1 MRLEQDSLGSMELPD
16 DVYYGIQTKR
26 AIDNFSISRDQVGR
40 YTSFISAIAAIKKAA
55 ALANAELGR
64 LSPPVC
70 DAIVRAADEVIAG
83 LHVDQFPI
91 DIFQG
96 GGGTPTNMNVNEVI
110 ANRATELLI
119 GQKGYAPVHPNTHV
133 NMGQSTNDVIPA
145 AMKMA
150 VYKDIESLIQV
161 LRTTASDL
169 RVKEIEHAST
179 IKIGR
184 TCLQDALP
192 VTFGQVFSGYRALI
206 ERQIAEIEE
215 VRLHLLALPL
225 PGTAVGTCFGARPG
239 FSDAL
244 YRHLEVVTGI
254 PYRKTDNLFDGLQ
267 NADSWM
273 RVSAVLKCVAS
284 AYNKIAADLRLMGSG
299 PRAGFNEIVLP
310 AVQPGSSIMPGKI
323 NPVIPEMMMQVAFRV
338 FGNDATV
345 SIAADRGELELNVWE
360 GVILHAVDESIRL
373 LVNSIPLF
381 NQRCLFGL
389 QINIE
394 KCRNDARASLALST
408 VIATL
413 QDYPSACAIAH
424 EAWKTERTIE
434 QVVVANGLMTA
445 EAAQR
450 MLDPLVLSDIE
461 AFDRT
466 VESATADLQ
475 QSKRDVD

>member
-1 MRLEQDSLGSMELPD
+1 MRLEQDSLGSMELSD
-16 DVYYGIQTKR
+16 EVYYGIQTKR
-26 AIDNFSISRDQVGR
+26 AIDNFTISRDQVGR
-40 YTSFISAIAAIKKAA
+40 YTSFVSAIAAIKKAA
-55 ALANAELGR
+55 ALANADLSR
-64 LSPPVC
+64 LPVPVC

-83 LHVDQFPI
+83 LHADQFPI

-110 ANRATELLI
+110 ANRATELLT
-119 GQKGYAPVHPNTHV
+119 GHKGYDPVHPNTHV

-150 VYKDIESLIQV
+150 VYRDVEPLLQV
-161 LRTTASDL
+161 LRTTASYL
-169 RVKEIEHAST
+169 GAKEIEHAKT

-192 VTFGQVFSGYRALI
+192 VTFGQVFSGYRSLI
-206 ERQIAEIEE
+206 ERQIAEVEE
-215 VRLHLLALPL
+215 LRLHLQALPL

-244 YRHLEVVTGI
+244 YRHLEVVTNV
-254 PYRKTDNLFDGLQ
+254 PYRQTDNLFDGLQ

-284 AYNKIAADLRLMGSG
+284 AYNKIASDLRLMGSG
-299 PRAGFNEIVLP
+299 PRAGFNEIILP
-310 AVQPGSSIMPGKI
+310 AVQPGSSIMPGKV

-345 SIAADRGELELNVWE
+345 SVAADRGELELNVWE

-381 NQRCLFGL
+381 NDCCLLGL
-389 QINIE
+389 QINTE
-394 KCRNDARASLALST
+394 KCLSDAHASLALST

-424 EAWKTERTIE
+424 EAWKTGRSIE
-434 QVVVANGLMTA
+434 ELVVANGLMTA
-445 EAAQR
+445 AEAQR
-450 MLDPLVLSDIE
+450 LLDPVVLTDIE

-466 VESATADLQ
+466 VEFATGR
-475 QSKRDVD
+475 SKRDI